1 MAPFLGNLSQSEKLS
16 EIKPPIIEIFW
27 TFINF
32 QLYLCESNAKSPY
45 WPINGIQ
52 CNTYED
58 WMEQGCKNGYNVVWA
73 PLDRQLGY

>member
-1 MAPFLGNLSQSEKLS
+1 MLAGKFTCGVVCNCFFSNL
-16 EIKPPIIEIFW
+16 
-27 TFINF
+27 FINF

-58 WMEQGCKNGYNVVWA
+58 WMEQGRKNGYNVVWA